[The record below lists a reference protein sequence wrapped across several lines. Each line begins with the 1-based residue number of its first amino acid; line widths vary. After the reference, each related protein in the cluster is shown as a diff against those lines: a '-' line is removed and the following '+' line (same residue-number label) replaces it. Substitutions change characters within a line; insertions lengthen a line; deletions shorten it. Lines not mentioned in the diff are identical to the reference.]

1 MGTAG
6 DRSCATE
13 YIMTTISFPAPY
25 PRVDGERKFQS
36 FPSREEAQRM
46 IDFYRS
52 MGVIARLEP

>member
-1 MGTAG
+1 
-6 DRSCATE
+6 
-13 YIMTTISFPAPY
+13 MTTISFPAPY